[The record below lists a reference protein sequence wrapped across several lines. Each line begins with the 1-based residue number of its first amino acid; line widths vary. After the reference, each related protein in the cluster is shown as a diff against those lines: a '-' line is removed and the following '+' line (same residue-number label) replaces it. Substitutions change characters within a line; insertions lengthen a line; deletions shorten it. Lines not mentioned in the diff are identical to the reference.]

1 MSLLVKV
8 NQSDNVAIAVQ
19 PLTAGT
25 EIEGLHINQDIPQ
38 AHKVALADIPKGSP
52 VIRYG
57 VILGYAMNPIRR
69 GDWINEFMLELPT
82 PPSVDDME
90 YGKNIVTELP
100 DPPVT
105 TFEGYVNSDGGYAGT
120 RNILGISTTVQC
132 VTGVL
137 NVAVKR
143 MKEELLP
150 KYPNVDDIVPINHA
164 YGCGV
169 AINAPEA
176 SDIIRA
182 LERELKKAGAKIHL
196 HTAVQEIVKKPVTDS
211 VNTLESEAALT
222 ESGYDAGKSRKGKK
236 LSDIPQEKITGVI
249 LTDGTFMEGDAV
261 IVATGGF
268 SYQST
273 GSTGD
278 GYRFAR
284 ELGLKVTDIAP
295 SLVPLKTKEDYV
307 PKLQGLSLKNT
318 GLTIKNGKKVL
329 YEDFGEMM
337 FTHFGVTGPM
347 ILSAS
352 AHIGAKLAKA
362 PNGELSAY
370 LDLKPALTREQLD
383 ARILREFEAGPN
395 KQFKNVI
402 GVLFPSSL
410 TPVMLELGGIPAEK
424 KIHDISREERQH
436 FIDLIKAFPFTITGM
451 GEFKE
456 AIITRG
462 GVSVK
467 EINPGTMEVKKISGL
482 YFAGEVLDLD
492 AVTGGYNLQ
501 IAWSTA
507 YLAAQAIRYCSLRS
521 Q

>member
-1 MSLLVKV
+1 MSKV
-8 NQSDNVAIAVQ
+8 LIIGGGAAGMMAGVFAARNHHEVHILEKNEKLGKKVFITGKGRCNVANACDTEELFPAVMSNPKFLYSGFYSFGPQDVMNFFEEAGVPLKVERGNRVFPQSD
-19 PLTAGT
+19 
-25 EIEGLHINQDIPQ
+25 H
-38 AHKVALADIPKGSP
+38 S
-52 VIRYG
+52 
-57 VILGYAMNPIRR
+57 
-69 GDWINEFMLELPT
+69 
-82 PPSVDDME
+82 
-90 YGKNIVTELP
+90 
-100 DPPVT
+100 
-105 TFEGYVNSDGGYAGT
+105 
-120 RNILGISTTVQC
+120 
-132 VTGVL
+132 
-137 NVAVKR
+137 
-143 MKEELLP
+143 
-150 KYPNVDDIVPINHA
+150 
-164 YGCGV
+164 
-169 AINAPEA
+169 

-182 LERELKKAGAKIHL
+182 LECELKKARAKVHL
-196 HTAVQEIVKKPVTDS
+196 HTTVKEIVKKP
-211 VNTLESEAALT
+211 EA
-222 ESGYDAGKSRKGKK
+222 
-236 LSDIPQEKITGVI
+236 EKVAGVI
-249 LTDGTFMEGDAV
+249 LEDGTFMEGDAV

-284 ELGLKVTDIAP
+284 ELGLKVTDISP
-295 SLVPLKTKEDYV
+295 SLVPLKTKEDYI

-362 PNGELSAY
+362 ENGELCAY
-370 LDLKPALTREQLD
+370 LDLKPALTKEQLD
-383 ARILREFEAGPN
+383 ARILREFETGQN

-436 FIDLIKAFPFTITGM
+436 FVDLVKAFPFTITGM

-456 AIITRG
+456 AIITKG

-467 EINPGTMEVKKISGL
+467 EINPGTMESKKISGL

-507 YLAAQAIRYCSLRS
+507 YLAAQAI

>member
-1 MSLLVKV
+1 MSKV
-8 NQSDNVAIAVQ
+8 LIIGGGAAGMLAGVFAARNHNEVHILEKNEKLGKKLFITGKGRCNVANACDTEELFPMMMSNPKFLYSAFYSFGPQDVMDFFEQAGVPLKVERGNRVFPQSD
-19 PLTAGT
+19 
-25 EIEGLHINQDIPQ
+25 H
-38 AHKVALADIPKGSP
+38 S
-52 VIRYG
+52 
-57 VILGYAMNPIRR
+57 
-69 GDWINEFMLELPT
+69 
-82 PPSVDDME
+82 
-90 YGKNIVTELP
+90 
-100 DPPVT
+100 
-105 TFEGYVNSDGGYAGT
+105 
-120 RNILGISTTVQC
+120 
-132 VTGVL
+132 
-137 NVAVKR
+137 
-143 MKEELLP
+143 
-150 KYPNVDDIVPINHA
+150 
-164 YGCGV
+164 
-169 AINAPEA
+169 

-182 LERELKKAGAKIHL
+182 LERELKKAGAHIHL
-196 HTAVQEIVKKPVTDS
+196 HTQVKEICRE
-211 VNTLESEAALT
+211 N
-222 ESGYDAGKSRKGKK
+222 
-236 LSDIPQEKITGVI
+236 EKITGVI
-249 LTDGTFMEGDAV
+249 LEDGTFMEADAV

-295 SLVPLKTKEDYV
+295 SLVPLKTKEDYI

-318 GLTIKNGKKVL
+318 GLTIKLGKKVL

-352 AHIGAKLAKA
+352 AHIGSKLAKV
-362 PNGELSAY
+362 PDGELCAY
-370 LDLKPALTREQLD
+370 LDLKPALTKEQLD
-383 ARILREFEAGPN
+383 ARILREFEAGQN

-410 TPVMLELGGIPAEK
+410 TPVMIELGGIPAEK
-424 KIHDISREERQH
+424 KIHDISREERQR

-467 EINPGTMEVKKISGL
+467 EINPGTMESKKIPGL

-507 YLAAQAIRYCSLRS
+507 YLAAQAIGNGITKE
-521 Q
+521 

>member
-1 MSLLVKV
+1 MSKV
-8 NQSDNVAIAVQ
+8 LIIGGGAAGMMAGVFAARNHHEVHILEKNEKLGKKVFITGKGRCNVANACDTEELFPAVMSNPKFLYSGFYSFGPQDVMNFFEEAGVPLKVERGNRVFPQSD
-19 PLTAGT
+19 
-25 EIEGLHINQDIPQ
+25 H
-38 AHKVALADIPKGSP
+38 S
-52 VIRYG
+52 
-57 VILGYAMNPIRR
+57 
-69 GDWINEFMLELPT
+69 
-82 PPSVDDME
+82 
-90 YGKNIVTELP
+90 
-100 DPPVT
+100 
-105 TFEGYVNSDGGYAGT
+105 
-120 RNILGISTTVQC
+120 
-132 VTGVL
+132 
-137 NVAVKR
+137 
-143 MKEELLP
+143 
-150 KYPNVDDIVPINHA
+150 
-164 YGCGV
+164 
-169 AINAPEA
+169 

-182 LERELKKAGAKIHL
+182 LERELKKAGAKVHL
-196 HTAVQEIVKKPVTDS
+196 HTTVKEIVKKP
-211 VNTLESEAALT
+211 EA
-222 ESGYDAGKSRKGKK
+222 
-236 LSDIPQEKITGVI
+236 EKVTGVI
-249 LTDGTFMEGDAV
+249 LEDGTFMEGDAV

-284 ELGLKVTDIAP
+284 ELGLKVTDISP
-295 SLVPLKTKEDYV
+295 SLVPLKTKEDYI

-318 GLTIKNGKKVL
+318 GLTVKNGKKVL

-362 PNGELSAY
+362 ENGELCAY
-370 LDLKPALTREQLD
+370 LDLKPALTKEQLD
-383 ARILREFEAGPN
+383 ARILREFEAGQN

-436 FIDLIKAFPFTITGM
+436 FVDLVKAFPFTITGM

-456 AIITRG
+456 AIITKG

-467 EINPGTMEVKKISGL
+467 EINPGTMESKKISGL

-507 YLAAQAIRYCSLRS
+507 YLAAQAI

>member
-1 MSLLVKV
+1 MSKV
-8 NQSDNVAIAVQ
+8 LIIGGGAAGMMAGVFAARNHHEVHILEKNEKLGKKVFITGKGRCNVANACDTEELFPAVMSNPKFLYSGFYSFGPQDVMNFFEEAGVPLKIERGNRVFPQSD
-19 PLTAGT
+19 
-25 EIEGLHINQDIPQ
+25 H
-38 AHKVALADIPKGSP
+38 S
-52 VIRYG
+52 
-57 VILGYAMNPIRR
+57 
-69 GDWINEFMLELPT
+69 
-82 PPSVDDME
+82 
-90 YGKNIVTELP
+90 
-100 DPPVT
+100 
-105 TFEGYVNSDGGYAGT
+105 
-120 RNILGISTTVQC
+120 
-132 VTGVL
+132 
-137 NVAVKR
+137 
-143 MKEELLP
+143 
-150 KYPNVDDIVPINHA
+150 
-164 YGCGV
+164 
-169 AINAPEA
+169 

-182 LERELKKAGAKIHL
+182 LERELKKAGAVIHL
-196 HTAVQEIVKKPVTDS
+196 HTAVKEIVKESETDS
-211 VNTLESEAALT
+211 ASENQSQNEFRNEAADQ
-222 ESGYDAGKSRKGKK
+222 ESAKAKDKAGKADNTVK
-236 LSDIPQEKITGVI
+236 EKVTGVI
-249 LTDGTFMEGDAV
+249 LEDGTFIKGDAV

-284 ELGLKVTDIAP
+284 ELGLKVTDISP
-295 SLVPLKTKEDYV
+295 SLVPLKTKEDYI

-370 LDLKPALTREQLD
+370 LDLKPALTKEQLD
-383 ARILREFEAGPN
+383 ARILREFEAGQN

-456 AIITRG
+456 AIITKG

-467 EINPGTMEVKKISGL
+467 EINPGTMESKKISGL
-482 YFAGEVLDLD
+482 YFTGEVLDLD

-507 YLAAQAIRYCSLRS
+507 YLAAQAI

>member
-1 MSLLVKV
+1 MSKV
-8 NQSDNVAIAVQ
+8 LIIGGGAAGMMAGVFAARNHHEVHILEKNEKLGKKVFITGKGRCNVANACDTEELFPAVMSNPKFLYSGFYSFGPQDVMNFFEEAGVPLKVERGNRVFPQSD
-19 PLTAGT
+19 
-25 EIEGLHINQDIPQ
+25 H
-38 AHKVALADIPKGSP
+38 S
-52 VIRYG
+52 
-57 VILGYAMNPIRR
+57 
-69 GDWINEFMLELPT
+69 
-82 PPSVDDME
+82 
-90 YGKNIVTELP
+90 
-100 DPPVT
+100 
-105 TFEGYVNSDGGYAGT
+105 
-120 RNILGISTTVQC
+120 
-132 VTGVL
+132 
-137 NVAVKR
+137 
-143 MKEELLP
+143 
-150 KYPNVDDIVPINHA
+150 
-164 YGCGV
+164 
-169 AINAPEA
+169 

-182 LERELKKAGAKIHL
+182 LERELKKAGAKVHL
-196 HTAVQEIVKKPVTDS
+196 HTAVKEVVKEQITDPE
-211 VNTLESEAALT
+211 TGT
-222 ESGYDAGKSRKGKK
+222 EK
-236 LSDIPQEKITGVI
+236 EKITGVI

-278 GYRFAR
+278 GYSFAK
-284 ELGLKVTDIAP
+284 ELGLKVTDISP
-295 SLVPLKTKEDYV
+295 SLVPLKTKEDYI

-318 GLTIKNGKKVL
+318 GLIIKNGKKVL

-383 ARILREFEAGPN
+383 ARILREFEAGQN

-402 GVLFPSSL
+402 GVLFPSSM
-410 TPVMLELGGIPAEK
+410 TPVMLELGGIPADK

-456 AIITRG
+456 AIITKG

-467 EINPGTMEVKKISGL
+467 EINPGTMESKKISGL

-507 YLAAQAIRYCSLRS
+507 YLAAQAI

>member
-1 MSLLVKV
+1 MDKRKKHRKEHSMSKV
-8 NQSDNVAIAVQ
+8 LIIGGGAAGMMAGVFAARNHHEVHILEKNEKLGKKVFITGKGRCNVANACDTEELFPAVMSNPKFLYSGFYSFGPQDVMNFFEEAGVPLKVERGNRVFPQSD
-19 PLTAGT
+19 
-25 EIEGLHINQDIPQ
+25 H
-38 AHKVALADIPKGSP
+38 S
-52 VIRYG
+52 
-57 VILGYAMNPIRR
+57 
-69 GDWINEFMLELPT
+69 
-82 PPSVDDME
+82 
-90 YGKNIVTELP
+90 
-100 DPPVT
+100 
-105 TFEGYVNSDGGYAGT
+105 
-120 RNILGISTTVQC
+120 
-132 VTGVL
+132 
-137 NVAVKR
+137 
-143 MKEELLP
+143 
-150 KYPNVDDIVPINHA
+150 
-164 YGCGV
+164 
-169 AINAPEA
+169 

-182 LERELKKAGAKIHL
+182 LECELKKARAKVHL
-196 HTAVQEIVKKPVTDS
+196 HTTVKEIVKKP
-211 VNTLESEAALT
+211 EA
-222 ESGYDAGKSRKGKK
+222 
-236 LSDIPQEKITGVI
+236 EKVAGVI
-249 LTDGTFMEGDAV
+249 LEDGTFMEGDAV

-284 ELGLKVTDIAP
+284 ELGLKVTDISP
-295 SLVPLKTKEDYV
+295 SLVPLKTKEDYI

-362 PNGELSAY
+362 ENGELCAY
-370 LDLKPALTREQLD
+370 LDLKPALTKEQLD
-383 ARILREFEAGPN
+383 ARILREFEAGQN

-436 FIDLIKAFPFTITGM
+436 FVDLVKAFPFTITGM

-456 AIITRG
+456 AIITKG

-467 EINPGTMEVKKISGL
+467 EINPGTMESKKISGL

-507 YLAAQAIRYCSLRS
+507 YLAAQAI